1 MSAYLITSGA
11 VGFLAVALFWVARE
25 VNTAFRSREQQLH
38 LHRREADAAWARTL
52 ELLKIEGAERRI
64 VSPRDARGGPRRL
77 K

>member
-1 MSAYLITSGA
+1 MSAYLISSGA
-11 VGFLAVALFWVARE
+11 VGFLAAALFWVARE

-52 ELLKIEGAERRI
+52 ELLEIEGAERRI
-64 VSPRDARGGPRRL
+64 ARSPSARGGLRRL